1 MIFYNTF
8 FRKVVT
14 YDLINAFTYQSVPQI
29 PKLKK
34 IVLNFGYSKSSLKYL
49 MSGLLA
55 LEFNSLKK
63 GKLTKSKN
71 LNLLLKIKKGNPV
84 GCKVILKKNSM
95 YFFYFKLIT
104 SIFPKIK
111 QSQMPQFL
119 WNLKVIKAIT
129 FQLKSPL
136 LFTELENQFQF
147 FKSIPRLDITICT
160 DSWTQKEFFFFLKS
174 IKFITAN
181 VTQFG
186 RVWSCQD

>member
-14 YDLINAFTYQSVPQI
+14 YDLINAFFYQNVPQI

-34 IVLNFGYSKSSLKYL
+34 IVLNFGYSKSNLKYL

-55 LEFNSLKK
+55 LEFISLKK
-63 GKLTKSKN
+63 GKLTKSRN

-95 YFFYFKLIT
+95 YFFYFKLLT

-111 QSQMPQFL
+111 QSQMPQF
-119 WNLKVIKAIT
+119 
-129 FQLKSPL
+129 Q
-136 LFTELENQFQF
+136 
-147 FKSIPRLDITICT
+147 
-160 DSWTQKEFFFFLKS
+160 
-174 IKFITAN
+174 
-181 VTQFG
+181 
-186 RVWSCQD
+186 